1 MSTRERPRTSVKD
14 RALRLLS
21 VRSRSRSEL
30 RSRLLRAGY
39 EPDEVESALTDLE
52 SVGLVDDER
61 FARELAEHQRRKGL
75 GRRAGLAALRVKGV
89 DSDLAER
96 TVDEVQPEDDADL
109 AYELAS
115 ARLARLHALSPDV
128 VHRRVLGFLIRRGYE
143 PVIARSAVRRAIAER
158 EVG

>member
-21 VRSRSRSEL
+21 ARSRSRHEL

-39 EPDEVESALTDLE
+39 EPEEVDSALADLE
-52 SVGLVDDER
+52 GVGLVDDER
-61 FARELAEHQRRKGL
+61 FARELAEYQRRKGL
-75 GRRAGLAALRVKGV
+75 GRRAGLAALRGKGV
-89 DSDLAER
+89 DRDLAER

-115 ARLARLHALSPDV
+115 ARLQRLRALSPDV
-128 VHRRVLGFLIRRGYE
+128 VHRRLLHYLIRRGYE
-143 PVIARSAVRRAIAER
+143 PVIARSAVRRAIAEQ
-158 EVG
+158 EVR

>member
-21 VRSRSRSEL
+21 VRSRSRHEL

-39 EPDEVESALTDLE
+39 EPDEVESALADLE
-52 SVGLVDDER
+52 GVGLVDDER

-75 GRRAGLAALRVKGV
+75 GRRAGLAALRGKGV
-89 DSDLAER
+89 DRDLAER
-96 TVDEVQPEDDADL
+96 TVDQVQPEDDADL

-115 ARLARLHALSPDV
+115 ARLERLRALPPDV
-128 VHRRVLGFLIRRGYE
+128 VHRRLLSYLIRRGYE
-143 PVIARSAVRRAIAER
+143 PVIARSAVRRAMADR
-158 EVG
+158 EPR